1 MRRVRYPSRTFLT
14 TYETGGGCRFTP
26 TTSHHISFK
35 DEAVKKRLFIT
46 VGTVVKSVE
55 TKSAAEAIPATP
67 LFIMRYAY
75 VVGSGYETTER
86 GAIKI
91 SPAPSFVAF
100 PSVRTNV
107 VPDSGC
113 LL

>member
-1 MRRVRYPSRTFLT
+1 MPAADPRDTVEGVCVGSGTRLGPSSPPTKR
-14 TYETGGGCRFTP
+14 GGVVLHQRP
-26 TTSHHISFK
+26 RHHISFK

-75 VVGSGYETTER
+75 VVGSG
-86 GAIKI
+86 
-91 SPAPSFVAF
+91 
-100 PSVRTNV
+100 
-107 VPDSGC
+107 
-113 LL
+113 